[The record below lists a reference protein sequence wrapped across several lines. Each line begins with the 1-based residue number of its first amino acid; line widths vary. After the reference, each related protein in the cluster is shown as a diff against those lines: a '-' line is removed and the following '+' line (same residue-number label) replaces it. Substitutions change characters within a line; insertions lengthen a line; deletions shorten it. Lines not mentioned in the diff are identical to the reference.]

1 MNYLDVLYAPVDVA
15 TATDAQIAACVREW
29 RNRQLAASDWTQ
41 LPDSPADKAS
51 WATYRQQ
58 LRDMMQ
64 QNSDPKLIVFPTAP
78 SVSATIVP

>member
-1 MNYLDVLYAPVDVA
+1 MNYLNVLYAPVNVT
-15 TATDAQIAACVREW
+15 TATDAQITACVREW

-41 LPDSPADKAS
+41 LPDSSADKAS

-64 QNSDPKLIVFPTAP
+64 QHSDPKLIVFPTAP